1 MALDLA
7 RCGADILGA
16 ISFHGNL
23 SKPNNTIDTAVKA
36 KIMVLHG
43 WEDPMVGPESV
54 NSFINEMRS
63 KNTDWQVHAYGNAM
77 HAFTKTGANDP
88 ENGMQYNQKADHRSW
103 TAMHNFLEEVFN

>member
-1 MALDLA
+1 
-7 RCGADILGA
+7 
-16 ISFHGNL
+16 
-23 SKPNNTIDTAVKA
+23 
-36 KIMVLHG
+36 MVLHG
-43 WEDPMVGPESV
+43 WEDPMVEPESV